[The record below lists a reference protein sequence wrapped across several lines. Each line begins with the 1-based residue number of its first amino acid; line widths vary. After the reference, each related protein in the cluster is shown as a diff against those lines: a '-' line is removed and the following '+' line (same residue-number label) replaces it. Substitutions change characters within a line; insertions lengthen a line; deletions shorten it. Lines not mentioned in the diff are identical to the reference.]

1 MLPWHCGNRER
12 IVQVAEYEEKGQKT
26 VEVALAVTARA
37 HRGQAASQAF
47 QSGEFWQYGEEE
59 ETRATTGKAF
69 A

>member
-1 MLPWHCGNRER
+1 M
-12 IVQVAEYEEKGQKT
+12 QVAEYEEKGQKT